1 MTQNETNSK
10 EWNDETNWSRPLWL
24 GIYFS
29 KKDNRSWV
37 PKIVPKL
44 GWTVNL
50 GNPAG
55 VAWFVGIMAAA
66 ILTAFCAGWLV
77 ATP

>member
-1 MTQNETNSK
+1 MTQDEINSK
-10 EWNDETNWSRPLWL
+10 EWNDPSNWSRPLWL

-29 KKDNRSWV
+29 KKDTRSWV

-55 VAWFVGIMAAA
+55 AAWFVGIMAAA
-66 ILTAFCAGWLV
+66 ILAAFCTGWLI